1 MVIARSDLFI
11 LIISASLLVVG
22 IVRWQSNMSSLT
34 VAANQPRPAQSAV
47 AVNPPRAVSTN
58 TTMAA
63 PAVATSTA
71 TSVNT
76 LTTQAASESTL
87 IATPANATQATTTT
101 AASSDNQTGQP
112 NEPLYGVYIVQSGDF
127 LGRIAEEHGTSVAT
141 LRQINNISGSLIN
154 VGQEI
159 KYPMPAN

>member
-1 MVIARSDLFI
+1 MIARSDLFI

-34 VAANQPRPAQSAV
+34 VASSQPRPTQSVV
-47 AVNPPRAVSTN
+47 AVNPPRAASSD

-63 PAVATSTA
+63 PTVATPTA
-71 TSVNT
+71 NSVNT
-76 LTTQAASESTL
+76 LTTQVAGDPTQAATQ
-87 IATPANATQATTTT
+87 ANSDQATTT
-101 AASSDNQTGQP
+101 AVGNDNSTGQP
-112 NEPLYGVYIVQSGDF
+112 NELLYGVYVVQPGDF
-127 LGRIAEEHGTSVAT
+127 LGKIAEEHGTSVAT
-141 LRQINNISGSLIN
+141 LKQINGLSGSLIN